1 MVEEELAQISAGE
14 FENVWGLLLS
24 SGQVQAAFAIMAA
37 GIVGIAAAYRKFSSW
52 VTSRPFYYR
61 RPHVARFLRRAAL
74 PFFAIALITAV
85 NVYIQTG
92 LGVEELARETLA
104 KMLNTFNILV
114 IGYTMA
120 HLIPILLNKV
130 EKRTLEEADFEAWFE
145 LRGFADDDGDLF
157 HTLYRWVPPTVAP
170 PELGEERFAEL
181 LKTDEGRAFMEGF
194 RTAKGTPIGSYE
206 KIRKDPFE
214 AWKESE
220 RAKYKKYYDDCTTG
234 NNQSGRK
241 LKPDARPP
249 EIYSIDVWREEKRV
263 HGYEPMVPGYRP
275 PGYAQKKRKDAPMS
289 VRRVLPPAIFAATVL
304 GVAGWWGVDL
314 FVLATA
320 TGGFS
325 IGLGLAL
332 QETMQNYFAYI
343 MIRKDKIVNEGDRIQ
358 LESGYNGNVHKI
370 TPRVTYIMDALYES
384 VAVIPTRQLVNA
396 QIINYT
402 KENRVVPAIVKVG
415 VSYLNSPR
423 QVASI
428 LQKVG
433 TRAMVEI
440 KDSRSRHL
448 IRQKR
453 CPYLDEN
460 KASCGCDKDLHV
472 DFSQPVVR
480 FDDFGGSSLD
490 FSLWV
495 YVRDYGSQF
504 KTETD
509 IRVMIYEEF
518 EKYDIRIPWPITTIY
533 RSDEKQERQE
543 IGERDAERQKVQKE
557 YGIGDIVPD
566 EE

>member
-24 SGQVQAAFAIMAA
+24 SGPVQAAFAVMAA
-37 GIVGIAAAYRKFSSW
+37 GIMGIVAAYRKFSSW
-52 VTSRPFYYR
+52 VTSKPFYYR
-61 RPHVARFLRRAAL
+61 RPHASRFLRRAAL
-74 PFFAIALITAV
+74 PFFAIALITTI
-85 NVYIQTG
+85 NVYIQAG
-92 LGVEELARETLA
+92 LGVEALARETLA

-130 EKRTLEEADFEAWFE
+130 EKRTLEEADFDAWFE
-145 LRGFADDDGDLF
+145 MRGFADDDGDLF
-157 HTLYRWVPPTVAP
+157 HTLYRWVPPTSAP

-181 LKTDEGRAFMEGF
+181 LKTDEGMAFMEGF

-220 RAKYKKYYDDCTTG
+220 RAKYGKYYDDCITG
-234 NNQSGRK
+234 HNQLGRK
-241 LKPDARPP
+241 LRPDARPA
-249 EIYSIDVWREEKRV
+249 EIYTIDVWREEKRI
-263 HGYEPMVPGYRP
+263 HGYEPVVPGFRP
-275 PGYAQKKRKDAPMS
+275 PGYAQKKRKNAPMS
-289 VRRVLPPAIFAATVL
+289 VRRVLPPAIFAATIL

-343 MIRKDKIVNEGDRIQ
+343 TIRKDKIVNEGDRIQ

-415 VSYLNSPR
+415 VSYLNNPR

-440 KDSRSRHL
+440 RDSRNRHL
-448 IRQKR
+448 IRQRR

-480 FDDFGGSSLD
+480 FDNFGGSSLD

-504 KTETD
+504 KAETD

-533 RSDEKQERQE
+533 RSDEKQERVE
-543 IGERDAERQKVQKE
+543 IGERDAERRKVQEE

>member
-24 SGQVQAAFAIMAA
+24 SGPVQAAFAVMAA
-37 GIVGIAAAYRKFSSW
+37 GIMGIVAAYRKFSSW
-52 VTSRPFYYR
+52 VTSKPFYYR
-61 RPHVARFLRRAAL
+61 RPHASRFLRRAAL
-74 PFFAIALITAV
+74 PFFAIALITTI
-85 NVYIQTG
+85 NVYIQAG
-92 LGVEELARETLA
+92 LGVEALARETLA

-130 EKRTLEEADFEAWFE
+130 EKRTLEEADFDAWFE
-145 LRGFADDDGDLF
+145 MRGFADDDGDLF
-157 HTLYRWVPPTVAP
+157 HTLYRWVPPTSAP

-181 LKTDEGRAFMEGF
+181 LKTDEGMAFMEGF

-220 RAKYKKYYDDCTTG
+220 RAKYRKYYDDCVTG
-234 NNQSGRK
+234 HNQLGRK
-241 LKPDARPP
+241 LRPDARPA
-249 EIYSIDVWREEKRV
+249 EIYTIDVWREEKRI
-263 HGYEPMVPGYRP
+263 HGYEPVVPGFRP
-275 PGYAQKKRKDAPMS
+275 PGYAQKKRKNAPMS
-289 VRRVLPPAIFAATVL
+289 VRRVLPPAIFAATIL

-343 MIRKDKIVNEGDRIQ
+343 TIRKDKIVNEGDRIQ

-415 VSYLNSPR
+415 VSYLNNPR

-440 KDSRSRHL
+440 RDSRNRHL
-448 IRQKR
+448 IRQRR

-504 KTETD
+504 KAETD

-533 RSDEKQERQE
+533 RSDEKQERVE
-543 IGERDAERQKVQKE
+543 IGERDAERRKVQEE

>member
-14 FENVWGLLLS
+14 FENVWSLLLS
-24 SGQVQAAFAIMAA
+24 SGPVQAAFAVMAA
-37 GIVGIAAAYRKFSSW
+37 GIVGIVAAYRKFSFW
-52 VTSRPFYYR
+52 VTSKPFYYR
-61 RPHVARFLRRAAL
+61 RPHASRFLRRAAL
-74 PFFAIALITAV
+74 PFFAIALITTV
-85 NVYIQTG
+85 NVYIQAG
-92 LGVEELARETLA
+92 LGVEALARETLA

-130 EKRTLEEADFEAWFE
+130 EKRTLEEADFDAWFE
-145 LRGFADDDGDLF
+145 MRGFADDNGDLF
-157 HTLYRWVPPTVAP
+157 HTLYRWVPPTSAP

-181 LKTDEGRAFMEGF
+181 LKTDEGMAFMEGF

-220 RAKYKKYYDDCTTG
+220 RAKYRKYYDDCVTG
-234 NNQSGRK
+234 HNQLGRK
-241 LKPDARPP
+241 LRPDARPA
-249 EIYSIDVWREEKRV
+249 EIYTIDVWREEKRM
-263 HGYEPMVPGYRP
+263 HGYEQVVPGFRP
-275 PGYAQKKRKDAPMS
+275 PGYAQKKRKNAPMS
-289 VRRVLPPAIFAATVL
+289 VRRVLPPAIFAATIL

-343 MIRKDKIVNEGDRIQ
+343 TIRKDKIVNEGDRIQ

-415 VSYLNSPR
+415 VSYLNNPR

-433 TRAMVEI
+433 TRAMTEI
-440 KDSRSRHL
+440 RDSRNRHL
-448 IRQKR
+448 IRQRR

-460 KASCGCDKDLHV
+460 RASCGCDKDLHV

-543 IGERDAERQKVQKE
+543 IGERDAERRKVQEE